1 MIEVIERGTRDENPL
16 NKILIEKTRQLFK
29 EIAYQIASST
39 IKQTFRRWVKMFH
52 TKKLKPIYDVANIV
66 KEIMED
72 LEVNAEDSPTD
83 LTHEKIEFNIQKKLL
98 SLTSQ

>member
-1 MIEVIERGTRDENPL
+1 MARDEDPL

-52 TKKLKPIYDVANIV
+52 TKKLKPIYDVTNIM

-72 LEVNAEDSPTD
+72 LEVNAKDSVED
-83 LTHEKIEFNIQKKLL
+83 LANEKTEFIIQKKLL
-98 SLTSQ
+98 SFSSQ

>member
-1 MIEVIERGTRDENPL
+1 MARDEDPL

-52 TKKLKPIYDVANIV
+52 TKKLKPIYDVANIM

-72 LEVNAEDSPTD
+72 LEVNAKDSLED
-83 LTHEKIEFNIQKKLL
+83 LANK
-98 SLTSQ
+98 

>member
-1 MIEVIERGTRDENPL
+1 MARDEDPL

-52 TKKLKPIYDVANIV
+52 TKKLKPIYDVANIM

-72 LEVNAEDSPTD
+72 LEVNAKDSVED
-83 LTHEKIEFNIQKKLL
+83 LANEKTEFIIQKKLL
-98 SLTSQ
+98 SFSSQ

>member
-1 MIEVIERGTRDENPL
+1 M
-16 NKILIEKTRQLFK
+16 NKRLAEITHKLFK

-52 TKKLKPIYDVANIV
+52 TKKLKPIYDLANII

-72 LEVNAEDSPTD
+72 LEVSAEDSPVD
-83 LTHEKIEFNIQKKLL
+83 LANKKSEYTFENHDLY
-98 SLTSQ
+98 LTSDHV